1 MPKIIDVKGVKPI
14 IPESCFLA
22 EGCIIT
28 GEVTMGEECSIWF
41 NTVIRGD
48 VCEIRLGNKVNV
60 QDLTMIHG
68 TIGKSK
74 TVIGDNV
81 SIGHRAVIH
90 GAMIEE
96 NVLIG
101 MGAIVM
107 DNAIVESGAIVA
119 AGAVVLENQKIEA
132 GFIYAGVPAK
142 KIKKV
147 NSEQQQ
153 FHILR
158 TADAYVKYSSWYK

>member
-1 MPKIIDVKGVKPI
+1 MSKIIAVKGKSPQ

-28 GEVTMGEECSIWF
+28 GDVIMGEECSVWY

-48 VCEIRLGNKVNV
+48 VCEITLGNKVNV
-60 QDLTMIHG
+60 QDLCMIHG
-68 TIGKSK
+68 TIGRSK
-74 TVIGDNV
+74 TIIGDNV
-81 SIGHRAVIH
+81 SIGHRAIIH
-90 GAMIEE
+90 GAIIEE

-101 MGAIVM
+101 MGAVVM
-107 DNAIVESGAIVA
+107 DNAIIESGALVA
-119 AGAVVLENQKIEA
+119 AGAVVLENQKIER
-132 GFIYAGVPAK
+132 GYIYAGVPAK

-147 NSEQQQ
+147 DSLQQQ

>member
-1 MPKIIDVKGVKPI
+1 MSKLIPVKGISPQ
-14 IPESCFLA
+14 IPDSCYIA
-22 EGCIIT
+22 EGAIIS
-28 GEVTMGEECSIWF
+28 GDVIMGEECSVWF

-48 VCEIRLGNKVNV
+48 VCEVRLGNKVNI

-74 TVIGDNV
+74 TIIGDNS

-90 GAMIEE
+90 GAIIEE

-107 DNAIVESGAIVA
+107 DNAIIKSGALVA
-119 AGAVVLENQKIEA
+119 AGAVVLSDQIVE
-132 GFIYAGVPAK
+132 GGYIYAGVPAK
-142 KIKKV
+142 KIKKLDT
-147 NSEQQQ
+147 EQNQ

-158 TADAYVKYSSWYK
+158 TADAYVKYASWYK

>member
-1 MPKIIDVKGVKPI
+1 MSKLIPVKGISPQ
-14 IPESCFLA
+14 IPDSCYIA
-22 EGCIIT
+22 EGAIIT
-28 GEVTMGEECSIWF
+28 GDVIMGEECSVWF
-41 NTVIRGD
+41 NSVIRGD
-48 VCEIRLGNKVNV
+48 VCEVRLGNKVNI

-74 TVIGDNV
+74 TIIGDNS

-90 GAMIEE
+90 GAIIEE

-107 DNAIVESGAIVA
+107 DNAIIKSGALVA
-119 AGAVVLENQKIEA
+119 AGAVVLSDQIVE
-132 GFIYAGVPAK
+132 GGYIYAGVPAK
-142 KIKKV
+142 KIKKLDT
-147 NSEQQQ
+147 EQNQ

-158 TADAYVKYSSWYK
+158 TADAYVKYASWYK